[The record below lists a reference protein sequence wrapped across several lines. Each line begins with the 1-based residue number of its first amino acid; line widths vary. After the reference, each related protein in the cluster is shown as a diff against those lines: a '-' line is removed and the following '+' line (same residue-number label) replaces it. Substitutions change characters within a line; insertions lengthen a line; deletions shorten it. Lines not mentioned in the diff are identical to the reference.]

1 MYSRM
6 RHNFPNMGTRR
17 RSLQQRGSLNRRP
30 EKVQDPLFTGN
41 DFFDP
46 EDLVQVK
53 YEMLRRVRVEG
64 ESVSRAAARFGFSRP
79 SFYATRERFHQE
91 GLEGLIPRRSGP
103 HEGSKLSE
111 EVVDFLEKAIA
122 SEAPPPRPSELVDRV
137 QQRFEIFVHRRSI
150 ERALDRRR
158 KKNSRR
164 WR

>member
-1 MYSRM
+1 MYSKV
-6 RHNFPNMGTRR
+6 RHNLPNMGTRR

-53 YEMLRRVRVEG
+53 YEMLRRVRVDQEP
-64 ESVSRAAARFGFSRP
+64 VSETAARFGFSRQA
-79 SFYATRERFHQE
+79 FYAIRERFESE
-91 GLEGLIPRRSGP
+91 GLAGIAPRRPGP
-103 HEGSKLSE
+103 REGSKLST
-111 EVVDFLEKAIA
+111 EVVDFLQELLA
-122 SEAPPPRPSELVDRV
+122 SEGPRPSELVGRV
-137 QQRFEIFVHRRSI
+137 EQRFGIRVHLRSI

-158 KKNSRR
+158 KKNSGR